1 LLLELLLLLL
11 LLQLPQQWRRP
22 CLLLL
27 LPLLPLLLQLHV
39 RRKRRVHRS
48 RPSSTSSSPPLF
60 RIIDQLDDIL
70 SPRRR
75 PRLIW
80 CYCLELTH
88 RSSKKTE
95 GFFPVFAVGRIEG

>member
-1 LLLELLLLLL
+1 LLLDLLLLLL
-11 LLQLPQQWRRP
+11 LLQLPQQWGRP

-27 LPLLPLLLQLHV
+27 LSLLPLLHV

-88 RSSKKTE
+88 RSPKKTE
-95 GFFPVFAVGRIEG
+95 GFFPVFAVGRIEV